1 MHRVHDRLDTMPC
14 LHSPIGRLHQVAA
27 LMCRLQRAGNFSD
40 TAVQGKLVHDMRY
53 LASVVTNCFGAF
65 GELLGM
71 QVTAH
76 LAGAAVSTFRQFIQG
91 AQRCTQAPARCF
103 DEPPPLCS

>member
-1 MHRVHDRLDTMPC
+1 MPC
-14 LHSPIGRLHQVAA
+14 LHSLTGAPASP
-27 LMCRLQRAGNFSD
+27 AGNFSD

-71 QVTAH
+71 QV
-76 LAGAAVSTFRQFIQG
+76 
-91 AQRCTQAPARCF
+91 RCIC
-103 DEPPPLCS
+103 

>member
-1 MHRVHDRLDTMPC
+1 MPAQ
-14 LHSPIGRLHQVAA
+14 SDGGAA
-27 LMCRLQRAGNFSD
+27 SRAGNFSD

-71 QVTAH
+71 QARTA
-76 LAGAAVSTFRQFIQG
+76 
-91 AQRCTQAPARCF
+91 
-103 DEPPPLCS
+103 CSSAHISSPC

>member
-1 MHRVHDRLDTMPC
+1 MPAQSNRRAA
-14 LHSPIGRLHQVAA
+14 SP
-27 LMCRLQRAGNFSD
+27 AGNFSD

-71 QVTAH
+71 QVTQK
-76 LAGAAVSTFRQFIQG
+76 LLTYKPTCQCRRG
-91 AQRCTQAPARCF
+91 CTALHKGICT
-103 DEPPPLCS
+103 LL